1 MEEEEDNPPK
11 QVCYEVGLGLYMW
24 ENFPPKRNLFMYQRN
39 RLLREGRMAGDGHSF
54 DEILQV
60 AIQISIF
67 MPFVVL

>member
-39 RLLREGRMAGDGHSF
+39 RLLRERGRWLEMGTR
-54 DEILQV
+54 L
-60 AIQISIF
+60 
-67 MPFVVL
+67 MKYYR

>member
-39 RLLREGRMAGDGHSF
+39 RLLREREDGWRWA
-54 DEILQV
+54 LV
-60 AIQISIF
+60 
-67 MPFVVL
+67 